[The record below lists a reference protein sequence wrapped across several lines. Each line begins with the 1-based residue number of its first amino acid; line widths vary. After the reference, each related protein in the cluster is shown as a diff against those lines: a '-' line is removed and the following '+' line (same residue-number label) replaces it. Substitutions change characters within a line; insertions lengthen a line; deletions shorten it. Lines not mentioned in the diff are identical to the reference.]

1 MSSFTSPLSVS
12 PMPDGKRWKLTRPF
26 TYRIGSKY
34 SKRFVRVP
42 IRFRTDFA
50 SIPKILRFLLF
61 WWLPFWA
68 KYSKAPV
75 LHDWLYQKHQIMGK
89 TITRK
94 EADDIFLEA
103 MKLEWRLRKSRYFLA
118 HLEYWAVRLF
128 ARFAWKQV
136 I

>member
-42 IRFRTDFA
+42 TGFRTDFA
-50 SIPKILRFLLF
+50 SIPKILRWLLFLL
-61 WWLPFWA
+61 LPFWA
-68 KYSKAPV
+68 KYSKAPI
-75 LHDWLYQKHQIMGK
+75 LHDWLYKTHQIMGK

-103 MKLEWRLRKSRYFLA
+103 MKVDWQHHKSRYFVA
-118 HLEYWAVRLF
+118 YLEYWAVKLF
-128 ARFAWKQV
+128 AFFAWK
-136 I
+136 